1 MLAARLPFV
10 AVALVCAGLGIYLA
24 LSSGGEARLHRAN
37 AHMLAGR
44 DAAALAELRGLEGEP
59 GRRAAALRGYAQLGR
74 GQLRQA
80 RTAFRQAVQRDPNNW
95 VLHRDYAIVLRRLGD
110 RARARTRMGTAL
122 ALNPRM
128 ILPPGFAAAK

>member
-1 MLAARLPFV
+1 MSKVEQTSPHERSAHERPWEALPEDALAAWSPHLP
-10 AVALVCAGLGIYLA
+10 ALVDEII
-24 LSSGGEARLHRAN
+24 EAIRAEVP
-37 AHMLAGR
+37 AYAR
-44 DAAALAELRGLEGEP
+44 PLEG
-59 GRRAAALRGYAQLGR
+59 
-74 GQLRQA
+74 
-80 RTAFRQAVQRDPNNW
+80 AFRQAVRRDPNNW